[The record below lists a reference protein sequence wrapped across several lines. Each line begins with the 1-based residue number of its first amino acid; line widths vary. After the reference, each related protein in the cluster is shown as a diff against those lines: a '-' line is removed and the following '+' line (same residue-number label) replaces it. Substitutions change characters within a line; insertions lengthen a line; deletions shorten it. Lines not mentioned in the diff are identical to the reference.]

1 MENKKARGPRGA
13 TRACEK
19 RATRCA
25 LRSFVCLDC
34 GRGPVAASGGTRTWR
49 SAAATIGDRKLCR
62 VPMRQCVARARYRQ
76 ISHHR
81 YAPHRLRLISVRAL
95 TRVHSRKK
103 EKPGALARSGRSE
116 DLQRPKAVC
125 YHCPDERGSRH
136 CVRTAGLESKDPWV
150 GLRHAQKAISPR
162 SRFSVS
168 VARSRSRCPS
178 PSSRGAECAP
188 IVRQPSRKHYVNDI
202 PGCAIATRTG
212 SASAVT
218 SGDHGASVRACRRM
232 CLLPRVEYDYS
243 ARSRQ
248 AASLLDA
255 GLRIA
260 GGRTCK
266 RQGLYPY

>member
-1 MENKKARGPRGA
+1 MSVPAP
-13 TRACEK
+13 TRIH
-19 RATRCA
+19 
-25 LRSFVCLDC
+25 
-34 GRGPVAASGGTRTWR
+34 P
-49 SAAATIGDRKLCR
+49 
-62 VPMRQCVARARYRQ
+62 P
-76 ISHHR
+76 
-81 YAPHRLRLISVRAL
+81 
-95 TRVHSRKK
+95 KK
-103 EKPGALARSGRSE
+103 EKPGALTRSGRSE
-116 DLQRPKAVC
+116 RLQRSKAVC
-125 YHCPDERGSRH
+125 SHCPDERGSHH

-178 PSSRGAECAP
+178 HSGRGAECAP
-188 IVRQPSRKHYVNDI
+188 IVRQPSRKNYVNDI

-255 GLRIA
+255 GLDIA